1 MNSVIKEYL
10 KSRILDNYVECY
22 GDFDLSDVIC
32 RRYCALRLRC
42 AIEQKEQF
50 RIEQI
55 EEMLAV
61 NEIALKVQ

>member
-1 MNSVIKEYL
+1 MKEYL

-22 GDFDLSDVIC
+22 GDFDLSDIIC
-32 RRYCALRLRC
+32 RKYCALRLRC

>member
-32 RRYCALRLRC
+32 RKYCALRLRC

>member
-1 MNSVIKEYL
+1 MNSVIKEFL

-22 GDFDLSDVIC
+22 GDFDLSDIIC
-32 RRYCALRLRC
+32 RKYCALRLRC

-55 EEMLAV
+55 EDLLTV
-61 NEIALKVQ
+61 DEIALTVQ

>member
-1 MNSVIKEYL
+1 
-10 KSRILDNYVECY
+10 
-22 GDFDLSDVIC
+22 VIC
-32 RRYCALRLRC
+32 RKYCALRLRC

>member
-1 MNSVIKEYL
+1 VIKEYL

-22 GDFDLSDVIC
+22 GDFDLSDTIC
-32 RRYCALRLRC
+32 RKYCALRLRC
-42 AIEQKEQF
+42 AIEHKEQF

-55 EEMLAV
+55 EEMLAA